1 MPNKYLLFSWIC
13 ISVLISGCTVGPDYQ
28 RPSITAP
35 AAWRMEEPRAKAMAN
50 TAWWEQFDDPVLNE
64 LIRVVLQENK
74 DILMATARVEEF
86 IGRYRATR
94 ATSFPQAGA
103 GASGYNSRTSDRIN
117 VPQPATA
124 DNPYNEFQVYASAS
138 WELDLWGKLRRS
150 NEAARA
156 TLMSTEENRRAV
168 IMSLVSAVAIAYID
182 LRDLD
187 RELEIAEDTLKSR
200 ERTLQL
206 FKVRLQQGVISAL
219 DVRQVELEYETA
231 LATVPL
237 IQKLI
242 GQQENLISVL
252 LGRNPGAI
260 VRGKT
265 IDQLVIPM
273 VPAGLPSELLA
284 QRPDIRQAE
293 QELIAANAR
302 IGVAK
307 AAYFPSISLTGT
319 YGVKAEELSN
329 LFTSP
334 AQMWSFGL
342 PITVPIFTAGAI
354 SGQVKASKAIQKQAL
369 IRYQQVIQQAFREV
383 NNALLDQ
390 GKTRDQLQAQKRHVD
405 TARAY
410 ERLAR
415 IRYEGGYTSYLE
427 VLDAERSMY
436 RSQLAYVQTQAV
448 LFRAL
453 VSLYKSMGGGWVVQ
467 GESLATN

>member
-1 MPNKYLLFSWIC
+1 MQNRYILPSLIFIF
-13 ISVLISGCTVGPDYQ
+13 VLVAGCSVGPDYQ
-28 RPSITAP
+28 RPSITSP

-50 TAWWEQFDDPVLNE
+50 TAWWEQFDDPVMNE
-64 LIRVVLQENK
+64 LILVVIKENK

-94 ATSFPQAGA
+94 AASFPQADA
-103 GASGYNSRTSDRIN
+103 GASGNNSRTSDRIN
-117 VPQPATA
+117 VPQPAMA
-124 DNPYNEFQVYASAS
+124 DNPYNEFQVYGSAS
-138 WELDLWGKLRRS
+138 WELDLWGKIRRS

-156 TLMSTEENRRAV
+156 MLMSSEENRRAV
-168 IMSLVSAVAIAYID
+168 IMSLVSALAAAYID

-200 ERTLQL
+200 EKTLQL
-206 FKVRLQQGVISAL
+206 FKVRLRQGVISAL
-219 DVRQVELEYETA
+219 EMQQAELEYETA
-231 LATVPL
+231 LATVPF

-260 VRGKT
+260 PRGKS
-265 IDQLVIPM
+265 IDQLVIPA
-273 VPAGLPSELLA
+273 VPAGLPSDLLA

-329 LFTSP
+329 LFTGP

-342 PITVPIFTAGAI
+342 PITKPIFTAGAI
-354 SGQVKASKAIQKQAL
+354 SGQVKASEALQKQAL

-390 GKTRDQLQAQKRHVD
+390 SKTRDQLQAQNRQVE
-405 TARAY
+405 TSRAY

-415 IRYEGGYTSYLE
+415 IKYENGYTSYLE
-427 VLDAERSMY
+427 VLDAERSMF
-436 RSQLAYVQTQAV
+436 RSQLACVQTQAA

-453 VSLYKSMGGGWVVQ
+453 VSLYKSMGGGWVVHA
-467 GESLATN
+467 ENLTPN

>member
-1 MPNKYLLFSWIC
+1 MQNRY
-13 ISVLISGCTVGPDYQ
+13 VLSSLIFIFVLVAGCSVGPDYQ
-28 RPSITAP
+28 RPSITSP
-35 AAWRMEEPRAKAMAN
+35 AAWRMEEPQANAMAN
-50 TAWWEQFDDPVLNE
+50 TAWWEQFDDPVMNE
-64 LIRVVLQENK
+64 LILVVIKENK

-94 ATSFPQAGA
+94 AASFPQADA
-103 GASGYNSRTSDRIN
+103 GASGNNSRTSDRIN
-117 VPQPATA
+117 VPQPAMA
-124 DNPYNEFQVYASAS
+124 DNPYNEFQVYGSAS
-138 WELDLWGKLRRS
+138 WELDLWGKIRRS

-156 TLMSTEENRRAV
+156 MLMSTEENRRAV
-168 IMSLVSAVAIAYID
+168 IMSLVSALAAAYID

-200 ERTLQL
+200 EKTLQL
-206 FKVRLQQGVISAL
+206 FKVRLRQGVISAL
-219 DVRQVELEYETA
+219 EMQQVELEYETA
-231 LATVPL
+231 LATVPV

-260 VRGKT
+260 PRGKS
-265 IDQLVIPM
+265 IDQLVIPA
-273 VPAGLPSELLA
+273 VPAGLPSDLLA

-319 YGVKAEELSN
+319 YGVKAEELTN
-329 LFTSP
+329 LFTGP
-334 AQMWSFGL
+334 AQMWSFGM

-354 SGQVKASKAIQKQAL
+354 RGQVKASEALQKQAL

-390 GKTRDQLQAQKRHVD
+390 SKTRDQLQAQKRQVE
-405 TARAY
+405 TSRAY

-415 IRYEGGYTSYLE
+415 IKYENGYTSYLE
-427 VLDAERSMY
+427 VLDAERGMF
-436 RSQLAYVQTQAV
+436 RSQLACVQTQAV

-453 VSLYKSMGGGWVVQ
+453 VSLYKSMGGGWVVHA
-467 GESLATN
+467 ENLTTN

>member
-1 MPNKYLLFSWIC
+1 MQNSYILSSLLC
-13 ISVLISGCTVGPDYQ
+13 IFILISGCAVGPDYQ
-28 RPSITAP
+28 RPSITVP
-35 AAWRMEEPRAKAMAN
+35 VAWRLEEPRAKAMAN
-50 TAWWEQFDDPVLNE
+50 VAWWEQFNDPVLNE
-64 LIRVVLQENK
+64 LIQVVIKENK
-74 DILMATARVEEF
+74 DIMMATARVEEF

-94 ATSFPQAGA
+94 AASFPQAGA
-103 GASGYNSRTSDRIN
+103 GASGYNSRTSDLIN
-117 VPQPATA
+117 IPQPATA
-124 DNPYNEFQVYASAS
+124 DNPYNEFQVYGSAS
-138 WELDLWGKLRRS
+138 WELDLWGKIRRS

-168 IMSLVSAVAIAYID
+168 IMSLVSALAAAYID

-206 FKVRLQQGVISAL
+206 FKVRLRQGVISAL
-219 DVRQVELEYETA
+219 EMQQVELEYETA

-252 LGRNPGAI
+252 LGRNPGTIA
-260 VRGKT
+260 RGKT
-265 IDQLVIPM
+265 IDQLVIPA
-273 VPAGLPSELLA
+273 VPAGLPSNLLA
-284 QRPDIRQAE
+284 QRPDILQAE

-307 AAYFPSISLTGT
+307 AAYFPSISLTGM
-319 YGVKAEELSN
+319 YGVKAEDLSN
-329 LFTSP
+329 LFTGP
-334 AQMWSFGL
+334 AQMWSFGM

-354 SGQVKASKAIQKQAL
+354 SGQVRASEALQKQAL
-369 IRYQQVIQQAFREV
+369 IRYQQVIQQSFREV

-390 GKTRDQLQAQKRHVD
+390 SKTRDQLQAHKRQVE

-410 ERLAR
+410 KRLAR
-415 IRYEGGYTSYLE
+415 IKYENGYTSYLE
-427 VLDAERSMY
+427 VLDAERSLF

-453 VSLYKSMGGGWVVQ
+453 VNLYKSMGGGWIVRAENVQ
-467 GESLATN
+467 

>member
-1 MPNKYLLFSWIC
+1 MQNRYILS
-13 ISVLISGCTVGPDYQ
+13 SLISIFVLVAGCSVGPDYQ
-28 RPSITAP
+28 RPSITSP
-35 AAWRMEEPRAKAMAN
+35 AAWRMEEPRANAMAN
-50 TAWWEQFDDPVLNE
+50 TAWWEQFDDPVMNE
-64 LIRVVLQENK
+64 LILVVIKENK

-94 ATSFPQAGA
+94 AASFPQAGA

-124 DNPYNEFQVYASAS
+124 DNPYNEFQVYGSAS
-138 WELDLWGKLRRS
+138 WELDLWGKIRRS

-168 IMSLVSAVAIAYID
+168 IMSLVTALAVAYID

-187 RELEIAEDTLKSR
+187 RELEIVEDTLKSR
-200 ERTLQL
+200 ERTLKL
-206 FKVRLQQGVISAL
+206 FKVRLRQGVISAL
-219 DVRQVELEYETA
+219 EMQQAELEYETA
-231 LATVPL
+231 LATVPF

-260 VRGKT
+260 PRGKS
-265 IDQLVIPM
+265 IDQLVIPA
-273 VPAGLPSELLA
+273 VPAGLPSDLLA

-319 YGVKAEELSN
+319 YGVKAEELTN
-329 LFTSP
+329 LFTGP
-334 AQMWSFGL
+334 AQMWSFGM

-354 SGQVKASKAIQKQAL
+354 RGQVKASEALQKQAL

-390 GKTRDQLQAQKRHVD
+390 SKTRDQLQAQNRQVE
-405 TARAY
+405 TSRAY

-415 IRYEGGYTSYLE
+415 IKYENGYTSYLE
-427 VLDAERSMY
+427 VLDAERSMF
-436 RSQLAYVQTQAV
+436 RSQLACVQTQAV

-453 VSLYKSMGGGWVVQ
+453 VSLYKSMGGGWVVHA
-467 GESLATN
+467 ENLTTN